1 MLGGMAAKR
10 LIDVFCATLLL
21 LVLTPILIV
30 VVAAMAVDML
40 LVPRDRGGFLYR
52 EPRISLGRTFG
63 LLKFRTLRN
72 DVLAD
77 LRRVGSHARL
87 YEAEQNNL
95 TWTGRRL
102 LKPWYLDELPQ
113 LLNVLRGD
121 ISLVGPRPWP
131 PEMVE
136 RQVAEGLTYRN
147 EARAEQAS
155 SGRLLGQIL
164 VNNGYL
170 SAFSLARVLSEQ
182 HGVQLQAREDEA
194 AEQTKTAHVQPVQA
208 WRPLGK
214 LLVELGLVTESQ
226 LERALAH
233 QSEEHGR
240 LGEILVSRGLL
251 SGSELA
257 QALAEQ
263 HGVELEPQ
271 DEAEL
276 QTQVR
281 PATPDE
287 PVYQV
292 FEVAFEPG
300 YQRRTA
306 LYENA
311 NFLEA
316 ADF

>member
-1 MLGGMAAKR
+1 VEAAALHFPWRQLGE
-10 LIDVFCATLLL
+10 L
-21 LVLTPILIV
+21 LVAEELLT
-30 VVAAMAVDML
+30 
-40 LVPRDRGGFLYR
+40 
-52 EPRISLGRTFG
+52 E
-63 LLKFRTLRN
+63 
-72 DVLAD
+72 
-77 LRRVGSHARL
+77 
-87 YEAEQNNL
+87 
-95 TWTGRRL
+95 
-102 LKPWYLDELPQ
+102 DELEQ
-113 LLNVLRGD
+113 AL
-121 ISLVGPRPWP
+121 
-131 PEMVE
+131 
-136 RQVAEGLTYRN
+136 
-147 EARAEQAS
+147 AEQAS

-182 HGVQLQAREDEA
+182 HGVRLQARADEA
-194 AEQTKTAHVQPVQA
+194 LVEPAQAEAA
-208 WRPLGK
+208 REWRPLGK
-214 LLVELGLVTESQ
+214 VLVELGFVTESQ
-226 LERALAH
+226 LDRALAV
-233 QSEEHGR
+233 QREEHGR

-263 HGVELEPQ
+263 HGVELEEQ

-281 PATPDE
+281 PTTADE

-292 FEVAFEPG
+292 FEVTFEPG

-316 ADF
+316 ADFAYEYVEEHDPPALEIHRTHGAAQETVWNYSAIRAAAVSAERKALAETFGFDPVRWGKKR

>member
-1 MLGGMAAKR
+1 VETATIQFPWRQLGE
-10 LIDVFCATLLL
+10 L
-21 LVLTPILIV
+21 LVAEELLT
-30 VVAAMAVDML
+30 
-40 LVPRDRGGFLYR
+40 
-52 EPRISLGRTFG
+52 E
-63 LLKFRTLRN
+63 
-72 DVLAD
+72 
-77 LRRVGSHARL
+77 
-87 YEAEQNNL
+87 
-95 TWTGRRL
+95 
-102 LKPWYLDELPQ
+102 DELEQ
-113 LLNVLRGD
+113 AL
-121 ISLVGPRPWP
+121 
-131 PEMVE
+131 
-136 RQVAEGLTYRN
+136 
-147 EARAEQAS
+147 AEQAG

-182 HGVQLQAREDEA
+182 HGVRLQARADEKP
-194 AEQTKTAHVQPVQA
+194 AEQSPRLEAVRE

-214 LLVELGLVTESQ
+214 LLIELGLVTESQ
-226 LERALAH
+226 LERALAV
-233 QSEEHGR
+233 QREENGR

-263 HGVELEPQ
+263 HGVPLEEQ

-276 QTQVR
+276 QTEVR
-281 PATPDE
+281 RTTADE

-292 FEVAFEPG
+292 FEVTFEPG

-316 ADF
+316 ADFAYEFVEAHEPPALEIHRTHGAAQETVWNYSASRAAAVKAERKGLAETFGFDPVRWGKKR